1 MASELYPRTSLLVFI
16 TVALRMGWEFDTAVQ
31 LLDDLLYCRFEF
43 FVHFFSEFLDG
54 FGKLRVYSP
63 KSCTPLRFTICH

>member
-1 MASELYPRTSLLVFI
+1 
-16 TVALRMGWEFDTAVQ
+16 
-31 LLDDLLYCRFEF
+31 
-43 FVHFFSEFLDG
+43 LDG